1 MFLVLFVLFMVLPW
15 ALSDNVST
23 KPGLKIFRDE
33 YKSITAACLDLGF
46 AKKACN
52 SGSYTGILSHLAE
65 DLLSLWVSASTCV
78 LVVRSSVDMSSDIV
92 IIMEWV
98 RMDECYI
105 FCTYFSSIYKL
116 WVVRKIS

>member
-78 LVVRSSVDMSSDIV
+78 LVVRSSVDMSSDIL
-92 IIMEWV
+92 IYGMGE
-98 RMDECYI
+98 DGCYI
-105 FCTYFSSIYKL
+105 FCTYFSSTYKM